1 VTGQTAASMLERALC
16 ASGLDWIVPDWPAPA
31 RVGALVTTRR
41 GGVSAGPLAAMNL
54 GRRGRDEASALAE
67 NRRRLAAFLPS
78 PPRWLDQVH
87 GTAIATLT
95 RESAIRAAPVADA
108 AVTRERDV
116 VCAIL
121 TADCLPVLFAD
132 RTGVAVGIAH
142 AGWRGLAAGV
152 LEATIAALCDLGVRR
167 EDLMAWLGPAIGPT
181 RFEVGTDVRDAFCA
195 DDDGA
200 AACFTPHE
208 PAGPT
213 QGRIPERAARRYSSE
228 PAKWHADL
236 YGLARRRLAR
246 GGVIRVSGGGYC
258 TFTDEARFFSHRRDP
273 GTGRMAAMVWL
284 ARA

>member
-1 VTGQTAASMLERALC
+1 MLVSGLH

-31 RVGALVTTRR
+31 HVGALVTTRR

-54 GRRGRDEASALAE
+54 GRKDHDEPSALAE

-78 PPRWLDQVH
+78 PPIWLEQVH
-87 GTAIATLT
+87 GTAVATLT
-95 RESAIRAAPVADA
+95 RETAILPAPVADA
-108 AVTRERDV
+108 AVTRERGV

-132 RTGVAVGIAH
+132 RAGAAVGIAH

-152 LEATIAALCDLGVRR
+152 LEATIAALAALGAHR
-167 EDLMAWLGPAIGPT
+167 EDLVAWLGPAIGPT
-181 RFEVGTDVRDAFCA
+181 RFEVGADVRDAFCA

-208 PAGPT
+208 PAGPP
-213 QGRIPERAARRYSSE
+213 QGRIPERAARRNSSG
-228 PAKWHADL
+228 PAKWRADL

-246 GGVIRVSGGGYC
+246 SGVMQVSGGGCC

-273 GTGRMAAMVWL
+273 RTGRMAATIWL
-284 ARA
+284 ARE

>member
-1 VTGQTAASMLERALC
+1 VNDETTARMLVSGLH
-16 ASGLDWIVPDWPAPA
+16 ASGLDWIVPDWPAPV

-54 GRRGRDEASALAE
+54 GRKGRDAASALAE

-78 PPRWLDQVH
+78 PPIWLDQVH
-87 GTAIATLT
+87 GTTVATLT
-95 RESAIRAAPVADA
+95 RETAILPAPVADA

-132 RTGVAVGIAH
+132 RAGVAVGIAH

-152 LEATIAALCDLGVRR
+152 LEATIAALCDLGARR
-167 EDLMAWLGPAIGPT
+167 EDLMAWLGPAIGST
-181 RFEVGTDVRDAFCA
+181 RFEVGADVRDAFCA

-200 AACFTPHE
+200 AACFTPH
-208 PAGPT
+208 
-213 QGRIPERAARRYSSE
+213 E

>member
-1 VTGQTAASMLERALC
+1 MNGKTTARVLASALC
-16 ASGLDWIVPDWPAPA
+16 ASGLDWIVPDWSAPA

-41 GGVSAGPLAAMNL
+41 GGVSAGPLATMNL
-54 GRRGRDEASALAE
+54 GRKGRDEASALAE
-67 NRRRLAAFLPS
+67 NRRRLAGFLPS
-78 PPRWLDQVH
+78 PPVWLDQVH
-87 GTAIATLT
+87 GTAVATLT
-95 RESAIRAAPVADA
+95 PETAVLPAPVADA

-132 RTGVAVGIAH
+132 RKDAAVGIAH

-152 LEATIAALCDLGVRR
+152 LEATIAALADLGARR
-167 EDLMAWLGPAIGPT
+167 EDLVAWLGPAIGPT
-181 RFEVGTDVRDAFCA
+181 RFEVGADVRDAFCA

-200 AACFTPHE
+200 AACFTPYE
-208 PAGPT
+208 PAGPP
-213 QGRIPERAARRYSSE
+213 QGRIPERAARRYTSV

-246 GGVIRVSGGGYC
+246 SGVTGVSGGGCC

-273 GTGRMAAMVWL
+273 RTGRMAAAVWL
-284 ARA
+284 ERE